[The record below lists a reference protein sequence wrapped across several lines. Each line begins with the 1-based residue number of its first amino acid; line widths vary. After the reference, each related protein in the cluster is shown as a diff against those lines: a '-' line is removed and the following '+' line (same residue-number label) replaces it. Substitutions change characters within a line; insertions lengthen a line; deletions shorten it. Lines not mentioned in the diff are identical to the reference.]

1 MACYGPET
9 VSRGN
14 VDHDDNQARA
24 APTMASTPVSSAR
37 WMTGAK
43 FGEWLVGIILGDP
56 SGLLGLVVGVWVRA
70 ADVPE
75 HRGSV
80 PLASEEAE
88 VLAGGDRRGT
98 LPPPPIL

>member
-1 MACYGPET
+1 MDDRDE
-9 VSRGN
+9 VRG
-14 VDHDDNQARA
+14 V
-24 APTMASTPVSSAR
+24 
-37 WMTGAK
+37 
-43 FGEWLVGIILGDP
+43 VGRDILCDP

-80 PLASEEAE
+80 PLGAEGAE
-88 VLAGGDRRGT
+88 VLAGGERRGT